1 MFFTDVSFTTSDKL
15 TEALLTLSK
24 FIYLLSATLT
34 IGQLLSLA
42 FFTKNTNGLI
52 KPENKELIRRA
63 STCAWIW
70 FGSSTVF
77 LIATLASVLEVSF
90 AEALD
95 LTTLRS
101 FVTQIS
107 LGKFLAIQA
116 LGALI
121 VAIWIRATHKINYVV
136 LNLILALAALSAPI
150 FQSHSASGGSH
161 LVAIGTLMVHVLA
174 LTMWVGGL
182 LAIVANRKIDKSV
195 ALSRFSH
202 LALWAAISVIIS
214 GTVNAWIRMNFAGA
228 WSGTYAQLLIAKIL
242 LTAVI
247 LVTAAF
253 VRKSFK
259 NNANKLIAI
268 EVSLLTLTLFIGTLL
283 SQSNPPIRPGA
294 VDPIEALVGLRYPGS
309 PTLKTWIFEYQ
320 PDALTLAVL
329 VIAALLYFKGIRIL
343 QRRGDKWPVGRT
355 ISFVLGLLIV
365 NFAING
371 SIGVYS
377 HFGFSYHMI
386 EHMILGM
393 IAPIALVLS
402 APITLALRTLP
413 SGRDDEEEGPRNIL
427 ISFLHSKYAKF
438 MTNPVVALLIF
449 DGSLFI
455 LYFTGLFGTLMGS
468 HLGHQFMN
476 LHFLLAGALFFHVIV
491 GVDPNPNRPP
501 NVVRMVILFAAMSIH
516 AFFSIA
522 LMAATTVLDGG
533 YYASIGNPMHLNLLE
548 NQYVGG
554 SIGWA
559 MGEFPIL
566 IALTAAFIQ
575 WMREDRRETERID
588 RKAARAS
595 AMGERDD
602 LAKYNEYLAELA
614 RKDNKRS
621 K

>member
-1 MFFTDVSFTTSDKL
+1 M
-15 TEALLTLSK
+15 TEIILALSK
-24 FIYLLSATLT
+24 FTYLLSATLT
-34 IGQLLSLA
+34 IGQLLNLA
-42 FFTKNTNGLI
+42 FFTKNSKGLI
-52 KPENKELIRRA
+52 KSENRYLKSKA
-63 STCAWIW
+63 SIWSLIW
-70 FGSSTVF
+70 FGSSIIF
-77 LIATLASVLEVSF
+77 LVSTLASVLEETF
-90 AEALD
+90 TQALD

-107 LGKFLAIQA
+107 LGRFLAIQA
-116 LGALI
+116 LGALV
-121 VAIWIRATHKINYVV
+121 VAIWVRVIQRVNYVV
-136 LNLILALAALSAPI
+136 LILIVALAALAAPI

-161 LVAIGTLMVHVLA
+161 LVAIGTLIVHVLA
-174 LTMWVGGL
+174 ITMWVGGL
-182 LAIVANRKIDKSV
+182 LTIVTDRKIDKSV
-195 ALSRFSH
+195 ALNRFSH
-202 LALWAAISVIIS
+202 LALWAAITVIMS
-214 GTVNAWIRMNFAGA
+214 GAINAYIRMNFAEA
-228 WSGTYAQLLIAKIL
+228 WQGGYAKLLIEKIILTVIILAVAAK
-242 LTAVI
+242 
-247 LVTAAF
+247 
-253 VRKSFK
+253 VRKTFK
-259 NNANKLIAI
+259 SEDTKLITV

-283 SQSNPPIRPGA
+283 SQSNPPVRPG
-294 VDPIEALVGLRYPGS
+294 VIDPIEALVGLKYPGL
-309 PTLKTWIFEYQ
+309 PTLKTWFFEYQ

-329 VIAALLYFKGIRIL
+329 IFAALLYFKGVRIL
-343 QRRGDKWPVGRT
+343 HRRGDSWPVGRT
-355 ISFVLGLLIV
+355 ISFSISLIII

-371 SIGVYS
+371 AIGVYS

-413 SGRDDEEEGPRNIL
+413 IGRDNEEEGPRSIL

-438 MTNPVVALLIF
+438 ITNPVIALLIF
-449 DGSLFI
+449 DGSLFV

-522 LMAATTVLDGG
+522 LMSATTVLDGG
-533 YYASIGNPMHLNLLE
+533 YYASIGNPMKLNLLE
-548 NQYVGG
+548 DQHIGG

-566 IALTAAFIQ
+566 IALTAVFIQ
-575 WMREDRRETERID
+575 WMREDRKETERID

-595 AMGERDD
+595 AMGESDD
-602 LAKYNEYLAELA
+602 LAKYNQYLAELA
-614 RKDNKRS
+614 REENKRN

>member
-1 MFFTDVSFTTSDKL
+1 MIQT
-15 TEALLTLSK
+15 LLTLSK
-24 FIYLLSATLT
+24 FVYLLSATLT
-34 IGQLLSLA
+34 IGQLLTAA
-42 FFTKNTNGLI
+42 FFTKNSQGLI
-52 KPENKELIRRA
+52 RVENKHLLHKA
-63 STCAWIW
+63 SLAAWVW
-70 FGSSTVF
+70 FVSSVVF
-77 LIATLASVLEVSF
+77 IVATLASVLEVDF
-90 AEALD
+90 FQALD

-116 LGALI
+116 LGALVI
-121 VAIWIRATHKINYVV
+121 AVWIRSTTKVNYLV
-136 LNLILALAALSAPI
+136 LNLIIAFVALAAPI

-182 LAIVANRKIDKSV
+182 LAIVTNGKIDKAV
-195 ALSRFSH
+195 ALNRFSH
-202 LALWAAISVIIS
+202 LALWAAISVVIS

-228 WSGTYAQLLIAKIL
+228 WSGSYAILLIEKIV
-242 LTAVI
+242 LTLTI
-247 LVTAAF
+247 LVVAAY
-253 VRKSFK
+253 VRKNF
-259 NNANKLIAI
+259 NGQINKLIAV
-268 EVSLLTLTLFIGTLL
+268 EASLLTLTLFIGILL
-283 SQSNPPIRPGA
+283 SQSNPPTRPGG

-309 PTLKTWIFEYQ
+309 PTLRTWIFEYQ

-329 VIAALLYFKGIRIL
+329 IIAALLYFKGLRIL
-343 QRRGDKWPVGRT
+343 RARGDKWPLGRT
-355 ISFVLGLLIV
+355 VSFVIGLLIV

-413 SGRDDEEEGPRNIL
+413 HGRDDEEEGPRNIL

-449 DGSLFI
+449 DGSLFV

-522 LMAATTVLDGG
+522 LMSATTVLDGG
-533 YYASIGNPMHLNLLE
+533 YYTNIGNPMNLNLLE

-595 AMGERDD
+595 AMGESDD

-614 RKDNKRS
+614 RQDNKRI